1 MGVPVVMVFSFVPV
15 LDCRAHAR
23 SVEAISRAAVV
34 DAALIDGPPH
44 LPLARL
50 PSSCRSSRRDSDAG
64 RRSREPERAHSL
76 RPLDV
81 FVGLRMKFE
90 VHESKP
96 NLELIRYDFLENS
109 AEQPTRSVR

>member
-1 MGVPVVMVFSFVPV
+1 MFEEPNDG
-15 LDCRAHAR
+15 
-23 SVEAISRAAVV
+23 AVV
-34 DAALIDGPPH
+34 DAALIDGHAVLTQILNSMPIPH
-44 LPLARL
+44 HPKIPLEGAR
-50 PSSCRSSRRDSDAG
+50 RSGQCGSDAG